1 MRQAG
6 RWLVALLLSAGIQA
20 GVGAEVRVA
29 VTPAGGP
36 SKVEV
41 GENTAPEA
49 GVSGASGVSEGS
61 GVLEGKGSDDDPAAL
76 DTAPRSLHAL
86 VEMLAQT
93 PVSRLEWAMLRIER
107 YLEQEFEI
115 DPETLAP
122 FDPRFYVNLEF
133 NREAP
138 RLIIE
143 IGRTFPSLGQDRAA
157 PLCRDY
163 VNWVRVQFNVDR
175 VGRPIGKPYSNL
187 AQEFFVS
194 PETEVTPEFADA
206 IDQLVFIEGLVAS
219 PISGVYAV
227 CGAGLRDAR
236 VRSLN

>member
-1 MRQAG
+1 M
-6 RWLVALLLSAGIQA
+6 SAGIQA
-20 GVGAEVRVA
+20 NVGAEVRVA

-36 SKVEV
+36 PEVEIRD
-41 GENTAPEA
+41 NTAAEP
-49 GVSGASGVSEGS
+49 VVSEG
-61 GVLEGKGSDDDPAAL
+61 GTPD

-86 VEMLAQT
+86 VETLAQS

-122 FDPRFYVNLEF
+122 FDPRFYINLEF

-143 IGRTFPSLGQDRAA
+143 IGRTFPSLARDRAA

-163 VNWVRVQFNVDR
+163 VNWVRVQLNVDR

-187 AQEFFVS
+187 AQNFFAS
-194 PETEVTPEFADA
+194 PETQVTPDFANA

-219 PISGVYAV
+219 PISGVFAV

-236 VRSLN
+236 VRPLN